1 MGQFAPAHGCR
12 VRGGGA
18 GQVIRGLAAAN
29 GSAPDEAVEEQRGVA
44 DDARRPGLF
53 VLTALQGQP
62 VVHVTF
68 SVEAR
73 LEGGGAK
80 MESKHRGSMSELLVL
95 HKGCKL
101 CSFFAVDS
109 ESCKKYNY
117 KSEDWTQLRMR
128 CFISLSLLFRC
139 S

>member
-1 MGQFAPAHGCR
+1 MEPVCPSEWSQGRGRGSGR
-12 VRGGGA
+12 V
-18 GQVIRGLAAAN
+18 IKGLAN

-73 LEGGGAK
+73 LEGAGPRW
-80 MESKHRGSMSELLVL
+80 RGKNKTSMSELI
-95 HKGCKL
+95 GL
-101 CSFFAVDS
+101 CAGR
-109 ESCKKYNY
+109 KH
-117 KSEDWTQLRMR
+117 
-128 CFISLSLLFRC
+128 
-139 S
+139 